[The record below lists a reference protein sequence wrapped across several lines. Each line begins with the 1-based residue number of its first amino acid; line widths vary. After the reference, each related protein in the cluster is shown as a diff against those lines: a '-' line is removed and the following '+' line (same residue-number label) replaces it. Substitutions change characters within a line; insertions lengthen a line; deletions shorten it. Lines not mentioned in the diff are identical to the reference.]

1 MWPWSAGGE
10 GRGSCEFAGGAGP
23 ALSAISSAQPCLG
36 QVLPEGVHLSR
47 SSGLGAAC
55 FILNHTHESER
66 DTTEYCEA
74 PNNLLKA
81 CIETQILCIQEGIHF
96 FPSEGLNF

>member
-36 QVLPEGVHLSR
+36 QVLPEGVHLSL

-55 FILNHTHESER
+55 FILNHIHESER
-66 DTTEYCEA
+66 DARDCVQVKQAGSWRKKQLT
-74 PNNLLKA
+74 LQKHLKKA
-81 CIETQILCIQEGIHF
+81 MVDAVT
-96 FPSEGLNF
+96 PAA